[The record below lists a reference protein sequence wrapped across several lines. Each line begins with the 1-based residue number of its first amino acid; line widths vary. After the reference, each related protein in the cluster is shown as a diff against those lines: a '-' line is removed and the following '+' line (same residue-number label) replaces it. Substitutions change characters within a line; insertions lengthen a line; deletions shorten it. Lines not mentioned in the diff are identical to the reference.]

1 MALSREKILDT
12 AFHLLNQ
19 YGLADLSMR
28 RLATELQVA
37 PGALYYHVKNKQELL
52 ASLASRMVGHVYC
65 EGPNPPAAL
74 VAGCNELYE
83 QLSPVNES
91 AEVVRLALAFHP
103 EDLAFI
109 TRATELFEQLIPDS
123 TTRDSSAPLAATTL
137 LHVCLSLI
145 EEEQTRAL
153 LSGSSA
159 PHYAPA
165 PYQQAIR
172 AVMSGWAHTPSLL
185 LK

>member
-1 MALSREKILDT
+1 
-12 AFHLLNQ
+12 
-19 YGLADLSMR
+19 MR

-65 EGPNPPAAL
+65 EGPHPTAAL
-74 VAGCNELYE
+74 VAGCNELYA

-103 EDLAFI
+103 EDLAFV
-109 TRATELFEQLIPDS
+109 TRATELFHQLIPDS
-123 TTRDSSAPLAATTL
+123 VTHNLSAPLASTTL
-137 LHVCLSLI
+137 LHVCLSLV

-159 PHYAPA
+159 PHYP
-165 PYQQAIR
+165 PTSYQHAVR
-172 AVMSGWAHTPSLL
+172 AVISGWAHTPSLTL
-185 LK
+185 E